1 MASEDRAEASDPS
14 LSRNLSSSR
23 LNAKAA
29 EFVPRSAE
37 FVYHKAPGSGYF
49 PAQAHVRGN
58 QRGFTQQYV
67 PVVQY
72 HQPQQAPQP
81 LVQAVSAKK
90 SAGDG
95 TKTEITDEATQK
107 LINQVEY
114 YFSDVNLATTDHLMR
129 FINKDP
135 DGYVP
140 LSVVF
145 SFKKIKAFVSST
157 TQLAGILRNSTKL
170 VVSEDGKKVRRLLPL
185 TDSDMEELQSRIVIA
200 ENLPE
205 DHCHQNLM
213 KIFSAVGSVKSI
225 RTCQPQP
232 SNGGSS
238 SGSKVAKA
246 DGVNYYSSKVTELN
260 EEGTWRNG
268 LKVRLLNKPA
278 ATSAHVRGK
287 KVGQGGELQRKEADT
302 STREEDP
309 NEKHIEDP
317 SQMYDGQSA
326 QVNEQKIK
334 ALAVVYYPSGEI
346 KQGGLIAV
354 DGETN
359 EEQDGVFNAYNYVW
373 QGEEHASEKEGGRG
387 KGRGRGRGKGRGRPQ
402 HHNHNQNHRGNHVGG
417 SSSVHPVNS
426 EHPTVF
432 KPPPGP
438 RMPDGTRGFSMGR
451 GKPVVV

>member
-1 MASEDRAEASDPS
+1 MASDSISKDEERPQQSDPS
-14 LSRNLSSSR
+14 LSRNLSASR

-29 EFVPRSAE
+29 EFVPRSADPVPT
-37 FVYHKAPGSGYF
+37 FMYHKAPGSGYF
-49 PAQAHVRGN
+49 HGQGHVRVAMQN

-72 HQPQQAPQP
+72 HQQQQKQVIQQA
-81 LVQAVSAKK
+81 VQGGSSKK
-90 SAGDG
+90 SGG
-95 TKTEITDEATQK
+95 EVNKSEITDEAAQK
-107 LINQVEY
+107 VINQVEY
-114 YFSDVNLATTDHLMR
+114 YFSDVNLATTDHLMK

-140 LSVVF
+140 ISVVT

-157 TQLAGILRNSTKL
+157 SQLAGILRNSTKL

-238 SGSKVAKA
+238 SGSRAAKA
-246 DGVNYYSSKVTELN
+246 DGISYYSSKLHAFVEYESVEIAERAVTELS

-268 LKVRLLNKPA
+268 LKVRVLHKHA
-278 ATSAHVRGK
+278 ATSAQVRGK
-287 KVGQGGELQRKEADT
+287 KGGQDGEVQRKEADT
-302 STREEDP
+302 SAREEDP

-317 SQMYDGQSA
+317 SQLSEGQSLH
-326 QVNEQKIK
+326 EHR
-334 ALAVVYYPSGEI
+334 
-346 KQGGLIAV
+346 
-354 DGETN
+354 
-359 EEQDGVFNAYNYVW
+359 
-373 QGEEHASEKEGGRG
+373 GEEHANEKEGGRG
-387 KGRGRGRGKGRGRPQ
+387 KGRGRGRGKGRARPQ
-402 HHNHNQNHRGNHVGG
+402 HHNHNHNSNHRGNHVGG
-417 SSSVHPVNS
+417 SSSVHPINS

-432 KPPPGP
+432 KQPPGP
-438 RMPDGTRGFSMGR
+438 RMPDGTRGFSLGR
-451 GKPVVV
+451 GKPVAV